1 METPNFMREKGFEPS
16 YPLWVP
22 DPKISA
28 ASLTHGAYRGKRTA
42 RALHAVAQNSTESHG
57 PCDIPCNMERAAFR
71 PALSPYA
78 RRRPALLWALVLA
91 SAGLLVLG
99 GMP

>member
-1 METPNFMREKGFEPS
+1 MREKGFEPS
-16 YPLWVP
+16 CPLRAP
-22 DPKISA
+22 DPKPSTYP
-28 ASLTHGAYRGKRTA
+28 LTHGAYRGKRTA
-42 RALHAVAQNSTESHG
+42 RALHAVAQNSTELHG
-57 PCDIPCNMERAAFR
+57 PCDMGCNMERGSVR
-71 PALSPYA
+71 PALSAYA